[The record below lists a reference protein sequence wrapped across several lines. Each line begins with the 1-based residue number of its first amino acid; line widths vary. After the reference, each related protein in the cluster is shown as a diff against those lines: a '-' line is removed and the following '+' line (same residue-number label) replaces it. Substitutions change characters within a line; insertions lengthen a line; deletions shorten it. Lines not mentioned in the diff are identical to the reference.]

1 MSGKMGLMERRRA
14 LVGKEVVIAA
24 DLRTKGGSVFR
35 AGERVRVTSVKR
47 GDSPFHLEGEGGK
60 RVWTEEDAFVPT
72 DSGRAEDLLRRAAA
86 QVASGEP
93 PPLVNMN
100 LLEERSLR
108 QIVAGHVP
116 ATRTA
121 QQRVRWGRLV
131 ERLRALGVVR
141 PEAEG
146 PLAAS
151 PEGLRWIEETDRRR
165 GVKRIEKEA

>member
-14 LVGKEVVIAA
+14 LVGQEFMIAA

-35 AGERVRVTSVKR
+35 AGDRVRVTSVKR
-47 GDSPFHLEGEGGK
+47 GDCPFHLVGEGGK
-60 RVWTEEDAFVPT
+60 SVWTEESSFVPV
-72 DSGRAEDLLRRAAA
+72 DSVAAEYVQRQTAAR
-86 QVASGEP
+86 VASGDP

-108 QIVAGHVP
+108 QIVAGHVA
-116 ATRTA
+116 ATRTG

-165 GVKRIEKEA
+165 GVKRVEKGA